1 MINVVKRVEDFF
13 AVLNQELVCYISGPI
28 TGVEDYWERFADAE
42 NTLAGNSLI
51 PINPAGAFPEG
62 LPYEWYMKIDL
73 RIVDECDALCFLD
86 GYENSNGA
94 AREAKRARMNK
105 KEYWAFTLEQ
115 IKRYREYYYMA
126 SCIDLETK
134 KAKDPDKELVKKLET
149 DREEHK
155 KKIAQEGA
163 ALSEWIEKV
172 NPPKTELQKQNDKV
186 KKVLRSYLYCQNQ
199 IDAACDEIT
208 KLDSRRKRITVQYR
222 EVHGGGGSDYT
233 EAVIDN
239 ITGLEESIVAMTKQ
253 LQSERAK
260 VQFWIDSLE
269 DYRERNVLT
278 MCYINNMQFE
288 AIAEKLNYS
297 LDHVKRLHG
306 RGIGK
311 LREVFA
317 DEIAKI

>member
-1 MINVVKRVEDFF
+1 MIHVVNTVEDF
-13 AVLNQELVCYISGPI
+13 AEALKAETVCYISGPI
-28 TGVEDYWERFADAE
+28 TGVADYWERFADAE
-42 NTLAGNSLI
+42 NMLSETSLI

-62 LPYEWYMKIDL
+62 LPYEWYMNIDL
-73 RIVDECDALCFLD
+73 RIVDQCDTLCFLD
-86 GYENSNGA
+86 GYGHSNGA
-94 AREAKRARMNK
+94 AREAIRADRNR

-115 IKRYREYYYMA
+115 LKLMGSFRSLPDTFEDSPEGEKQEKDISARKEEIKNQIALEGA
-126 SCIDLETK
+126 DLEVWIK
-134 KAKDPDKELVKKLET
+134 KA
-149 DREEHK
+149 
-155 KKIAQEGA
+155 
-163 ALSEWIEKV
+163 
-172 NPPKTELQKQNDKV
+172 NPPKTEVQKQNDNV
-186 KKVLRSYLYCQNQ
+186 KKVLRSYLYSQRQ

-208 KLDSRRKRITVQYR
+208 KLDSRRKRITIQYR

>member
-1 MINVVKRVEDFF
+1 MIHVVNTAEDYF
-13 AVLNQELVCYISGPI
+13 AVLSPGPVCYISGPI

-42 NTLAGNSLI
+42 NMLAENSLI

-86 GYENSNGA
+86 GYEISDGA
-94 AREAKRARMNK
+94 AREAKRAVRNR

-115 IKRYREYYYMA
+115 LKLAEMLRSLPDTFEDSPEGEKQEKDVSAQKEKIKNQIA
-126 SCIDLETK
+126 LKGADLE
-134 KAKDPDKELVKKLET
+134 V
-149 DREEHK
+149 
-155 KKIAQEGA
+155 
-163 ALSEWIEKV
+163 WITKV

-186 KKVLRSYLYCQNQ
+186 KKVLRSYLYCQRQ

-208 KLDSRRKRITVQYR
+208 KLDSRRKRITIQYR

-239 ITGLEESIVAMTKQ
+239 ITGLEESIVAMMKQ

-278 MCYINNMQFE
+278 MCYINGMKFE
-288 AIAEKLNYS
+288 DIAEKLNYNH
-297 LDHVKRLHG
+297 DHVRRLHG
-306 RGIGK
+306 RGISK

-317 DEIAKI
+317 DEIAKM

>member
-1 MINVVKRVEDFF
+1 MSEMIKVVKTVEDF
-13 AVLNQELVCYISGPI
+13 AEALKSGTICYISGPI
-28 TGVEDYWERFADAE
+28 TGVENYVENFWYAE
-42 NTLAGNSLI
+42 NRLSEFDMI
-51 PINPAGAFPEG
+51 PINPASAFPEG

-73 RIVDECDALCFLD
+73 RIVDESDSVCFLD
-86 GYENSNGA
+86 GYETSDGA
-94 AREAKRARMNK
+94 GREAKRARMNK

-115 IKRYREYYYMA
+115 LKLMGSFRSLPDTFEDSPEGKKQKKDISARKEEIKNQ
-126 SCIDLETK
+126 
-134 KAKDPDKELVKKLET
+134 
-149 DREEHK
+149 
-155 KKIAQEGA
+155 IALEGA
-163 ALSEWIEKV
+163 DLKVWIEKV

-208 KLDSRRKRITVQYR
+208 KLDSRRKRITIQYR

-278 MCYINNMQFE
+278 MCYINDMQFE

-317 DEIAKI
+317 DEIDKI

>member
-1 MINVVKRVEDFF
+1 MIHVVNTAEDFF
-13 AVLNQELVCYISGPI
+13 AVLSPGPVCYISGPI

-42 NTLAGNSLI
+42 NMLAENSLI

-86 GYENSNGA
+86 GYETSDGA
-94 AREAKRARMNK
+94 AREAKRAVRNR

-115 IKRYREYYYMA
+115 LKLAEMLRSLPDTFEDSSEGEKQEKDVSAQKEKIKNQIA
-126 SCIDLETK
+126 LKGADLE
-134 KAKDPDKELVKKLET
+134 V
-149 DREEHK
+149 
-155 KKIAQEGA
+155 
-163 ALSEWIEKV
+163 WITKV

-186 KKVLRSYLYCQNQ
+186 KKVLRSYLYCQRQ

-208 KLDSRRKRITVQYR
+208 KLDSRRKRITIQYR

-278 MCYINNMQFE
+278 MCYINDMQFE

>member
-1 MINVVKRVEDFF
+1 MIHVVNTAEDFF
-13 AVLNQELVCYISGPI
+13 AVLSPGPVCYISGPI
-28 TGVEDYWERFADAE
+28 TGVEEYWERFADAE
-42 NTLAGNSLI
+42 NMLAENSLI

-62 LPYEWYMKIDL
+62 LPYEWYMNIDL
-73 RIVDECDALCFLD
+73 RIVDQCDALCFLD
-86 GYENSNGA
+86 GYANSNGA
-94 AREAKRARMNK
+94 AREAKRADRNR

-115 IKRYREYYYMA
+115 LKLAEMLRSLPDTFEDSSEGEKQEKDVSDQKEKIKNQIA
-126 SCIDLETK
+126 LKGADLE
-134 KAKDPDKELVKKLET
+134 VW
-149 DREEHK
+149 
-155 KKIAQEGA
+155 IA
-163 ALSEWIEKV
+163 KV

-186 KKVLRSYLYCQNQ
+186 KKVLRSYLYCQRQ

-208 KLDSRRKRITVQYR
+208 KLDRRRKRITIQYR

-278 MCYINNMQFE
+278 MCYINDMKFE
-288 AIAEKLNYS
+288 DIAEKLNY
-297 LDHVKRLHG
+297 DPVHVRRLHG
-306 RGIGK
+306 WAISK
-311 LREVFA
+311 LRELMINQNA
-317 DEIAKI
+317 LR